1 MSGAYFTWA
10 DHRLF
15 QGEGGPFLFGVE
27 DVSLF
32 RLDRETAEVL
42 ARWRSSG
49 PLLLEQVP
57 APDRP
62 VLEAFRRA
70 RLLVPD
76 RPRSGDAEA
85 RPPAGTPLSTL
96 VLEVA
101 QDCNLACR
109 YCYADGGTY
118 RGAPRLL
125 SPAVARRA
133 ARYLVD
139 RSGPHGEVTLVLF
152 GGEPLLNFPAVRA
165 AMDEAETAARAAGKR
180 VRFSLTTNGTLVTE
194 EICGFLHRH
203 RVSVSVSLD
212 GPPEV
217 HDANRPTR
225 GGSGSYRAARQGLAL
240 LLRSSPAPVAA
251 RVTLPPAQWDR
262 IPQVFDHLI
271 GLGVHEVGIA
281 PASPVT
287 RELLPTA
294 EQEEALLE
302 GFSGLADRFL
312 AAVEEGKVLP
322 FSNLLD
328 LLARIHLGASRPA
341 PCGAGLGYLA
351 VDTEGRFFLCHR
363 LVGQEPFRVG
373 DLDSGPRPEAIRGC
387 LEALA
392 APRKEPCSRCW
403 ARALCRGG
411 CHYENHLRETVLG
424 LPFGGTCG
432 FVRRWIELGIRVYAR
447 LCASGHGELLGRIGL
462 RARC

>member
-1 MSGAYFTWA
+1 VSATYAWA

-15 QGEGGPFLFGVE
+15 RWDGEPVLYGVD

-32 RLDRETAEVL
+32 HLDREAAEVL
-42 ARWRSSG
+42 ARWRPAE
-49 PLLLEQVP
+49 PLVLDQTP
-57 APDRP
+57 PQDRP

-70 RLLVPD
+70 RLLVPARAR
-76 RPRSGDAEA
+76 RPRP

-118 RGAPRLL
+118 HGAPRLL
-125 SPAVARRA
+125 PPAVARRA

-139 RSGPHGEVTLVLF
+139 RSGSHGEVTLVLF
-152 GGEPLLNFPAVRA
+152 GGEPLLNLPAVRA
-165 AMDEAETAARAAGKR
+165 AVDEAETAARAAGKR

-194 EICGFLHRH
+194 EVCEFLHRH

-225 GGSGSYRAARQGLAL
+225 GGSGSYRAARRGLAL
-240 LLRSSPAPVAA
+240 LLGSPRAPVAA

-262 IPQVFDHLI
+262 IPEVFDHLI

-287 RELLPTA
+287 RDLLPTA
-294 EQEEALLE
+294 EQEEALFA
-302 GFSGLADRFL
+302 GFSGLANRFL
-312 AAVEEGKVLP
+312 AAVGKGEVLP

-328 LLARIHLGASRPA
+328 LLARIHLGASRSA

-363 LVGQEPFRVG
+363 LVGEEPFRVG

-392 APRKEPCSRCW
+392 APREEPCSRCW

-447 LCASGHGELLGRIGL
+447 LCASGHEELLGRIGA